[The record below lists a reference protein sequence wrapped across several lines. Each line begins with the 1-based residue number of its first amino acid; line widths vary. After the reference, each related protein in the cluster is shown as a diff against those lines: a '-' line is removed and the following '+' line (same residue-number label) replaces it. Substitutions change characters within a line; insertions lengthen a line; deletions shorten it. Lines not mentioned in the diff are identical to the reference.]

1 MTKQVDAG
9 PGLVQETPIRDIL
22 TLQFG
27 GARTHTHTHAYKCTH
42 TQTPLSEP
50 DT

>member
-1 MTKQVDAG
+1 MAKQVDAG

-22 TLQFG
+22 TLQYG
-27 GARTHTHTHAYKCTH
+27 GTHTHTQTHTCTH